1 MIIWRLKP
9 GEDLKKGIIENVRL
23 NKIDSGIIICIVG
36 SLDSANLRMS
46 DEKIRAFNG
55 PLEIVCAQGT
65 VAQNGIHV
73 HIAISDNDGH
83 FMGGHLRK
91 GCIINTTA
99 EICIL
104 ESDLPLKRVFDPDT
118 GYKELVIN
126 DKSE

>member
-73 HIAISDNDGH
+73 HIAISDYDGH
-83 FMGGHLRK
+83 VMGGHLRK